1 MSAPRSG
8 STLLFETL
16 AVSSQVCTVGGEAH
30 WLVEQ
35 IPSLRPGAP
44 GVDSNRLNADLVSP
58 EIARQ
63 IGESLWARMLDAE
76 RRSVTP
82 STAQGL
88 RWVEKT
94 PKNSLRIPF
103 LERLF
108 PDARFLFLW
117 RDPREN
123 VSSIMDAW
131 RAGGWVTYPSLAGW
145 EGPWSMILPPGWQ
158 QLRGRP
164 LEEVAAFQWQR
175 TNSIILDDLAVRPR
189 ERWAVVSYAELMADP
204 GAALRGICDFAGLE
218 FDAALA
224 QRIAAPLPPS
234 RHTLT
239 PPAEG
244 KWRRN
249 VAEILRVLPDLQPTW
264 QRLQELPTVS
274 RRSGS

>member
-1 MSAPRSG
+1 
-8 STLLFETL
+8 
-16 AVSSQVCTVGGEAH
+16 
-30 WLVEQ
+30 
-35 IPSLRPGAP
+35 
-44 GVDSNRLNADLVSP
+44 
-58 EIARQ
+58 
-63 IGESLWARMLDAE
+63 
-76 RRSVTP
+76 
-82 STAQGL
+82 
-88 RWVEKT
+88 
-94 PKNSLRIPF
+94 
-103 LERLF
+103 
-108 PDARFLFLW
+108 
-117 RDPREN
+117 
-123 VSSIMDAW
+123 MDAW

-164 LEEVAAFQWQR
+164 AGGGRCVSMAANQLDHPRRSRRAAARALGCRLVCR
-175 TNSIILDDLAVRPR
+175 TDGG
-189 ERWAVVSYAELMADP
+189 P
-204 GAALRGICDFAGLE
+204 GRGPAGVCDFAGLE